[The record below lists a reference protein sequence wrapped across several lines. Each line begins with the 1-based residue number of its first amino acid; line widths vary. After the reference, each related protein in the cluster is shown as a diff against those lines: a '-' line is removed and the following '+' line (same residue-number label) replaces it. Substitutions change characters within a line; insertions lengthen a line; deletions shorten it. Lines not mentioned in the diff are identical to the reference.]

1 MQQDAH
7 KTDFIS
13 YPTDRVVGTIAEAD
27 RARQVIEALAD
38 AGFQPSQIDVL
49 HGEED
54 LHRLDPTGSEH
65 GLLARFQRTLIR
77 TAGPAEEY
85 KHLKHH
91 LDDVRAG
98 RFVIM
103 VLAKEHRKRDVAVE
117 VLNTHGA
124 EFVGFYGRWAYQ
136 SLGDKRVSAPVAEA
150 PTTGHSYET
159 TIAGD
164 VTTVGLESDVAASVG
179 HPGRSERHHATV
191 VSIRPG
197 IYLLSWQ
204 DADRT
209 TVIRVDDV
217 DGGTSHE
224 VKVDPQ
230 GNSRHAAGTVR
241 RVS

>member
-1 MQQDAH
+1 MQSDAH
-7 KTDFIS
+7 KSHFIS

-27 RARQVIEALAD
+27 RARDAIEALAD
-38 AGFQPSQIDVL
+38 AGFQPGQIDVL

-54 LHRLDPTGSEH
+54 LRRLDPTGVEH

-77 TAGPAEEY
+77 TAGTAEEF

-91 LDDVRAG
+91 VDDVRAG

-103 VLAKEHRKRDVAVE
+103 VLAKEHRKRDAAVE
-117 VLNTHGA
+117 ILNTHGA

-136 SLGDKRVSAPVAEA
+136 SLGDKKAAVPHAASPAAP
-150 PTTGHSYET
+150 SYEA
-159 TIAGD
+159 TIDGD
-164 VTTVGLESDVAASVG
+164 VTTVGLESDVTASVT
-179 HPGRSERHHATV
+179 HAGRDERYQATV

-204 DADRT
+204 DANRT

-217 DGGTSHE
+217 EAGTSHE
-224 VKVDPQ
+224 VKVDAA
-230 GNSRHAAGTVR
+230 GNSRHAAGTVH